1 MTAKKSPLSALS
13 GNDLREMLYAVFAS
27 EAMKLLG
34 LDHDVADLLRT
45 AFQQD
50 TLLSKYPSELD
61 ALVRILDPSHPP
73 ACGPVHPRSR
83 RTSHR
88 RFQPRRRP
96 ASYEGSVSTLINV
109 FRAPLGD
116 FADDPVNQ
124 RSEAFPNA

>member
-50 TLLSKYPSELD
+50 TLLSNYPGELD
-61 ALVRILDPSHPP
+61 ALVRILAILRTLQH
-73 ACGPVHPRSR
+73 AGQFTHGPGGPLTDDSNLADVLRVMKAA
-83 RTSHR
+83 
-88 RFQPRRRP
+88 FQP
-96 ASYEGSVSTLINV
+96 
-109 FRAPLGD
+109 
-116 FADDPVNQ
+116 
-124 RSEAFPNA
+124 